1 MRWIALIT
9 LTALVACKPA
19 QPDFS
24 KTLAGKNDTERYRLA
39 LEILR
44 KSDDP
49 SAFTKDQDTQVVEAA
64 VDASRERLADVGE
77 NPSAN
82 IESLANNLLDFA
94 ADAKSSPELA
104 TRALHAI
111 AESHSSFG
119 GRISARVAQLA
130 HNPDYRSRID
140 AIQVL
145 SELADGSQAATLAQL
160 VNDKDQDVAEA
171 AKEGLESIKGKGVTQ
186 TFIKGIADKTL
197 SDETRAA
204 LLRAATKRDMTA
216 VVPAAAEAITEPS
229 LRLDAQKALLRL
241 ARKSDL
247 VQLRVACEK
256 VPEGSASAAALKRL
270 IAKLEKE

>member
-9 LTALVACKPA
+9 LTALIACKPE

-24 KTLAGKNDTERYRLA
+24 KTLAGKNDSERYRLA
-39 LEILR
+39 LEVLR

-49 SAFTKDQDTQVVEAA
+49 SVFTKDQDPQVIEAA
-64 VDASRERLADVGE
+64 IDASRERLADIGE
-77 NPSAN
+77 NPPEN
-82 IESLANNLLDFA
+82 IEALANNLLDFA
-94 ADAKSSPELA
+94 ADTKTPAA
-104 TRALHAI
+104 QAIRALHAI

-130 HNPDYRSRID
+130 HNPDYASRVD

-145 SELADGSQAATLAQL
+145 SELADGSQAATLAKL
-160 VNDKDQDVAEA
+160 VSDKDQDVASA
-171 AKEGLESIKGKGVTQ
+171 AKEGLESIKGRGVTR
-186 TFIKGIADKTL
+186 TFIQGIADKTL
-197 SDETRAA
+197 GDETRAA

-216 VVPAAAEAITEPS
+216 IVPVAADAITEPE

-247 VQLRVACEK
+247 IQLRAACAK
-256 VPEGSASAAALKRL
+256 LPEDSASAAALKRL

>member
-1 MRWIALIT
+1 MIA
-9 LTALVACKPA
+9 ALVASHA
-19 QPDFS
+19 AEPDFS
-24 KTLAGKNDTERYRLA
+24 KTLAGKNDNERYRLA
-39 LEILR
+39 LEVLR

-49 SAFTKDQDTQVVEAA
+49 SAFTKDQDAQVVEAA
-64 VDASRERLADVGE
+64 IDACRERLTDVGE
-77 NPSAN
+77 NPSTK

-94 ADAKSSPELA
+94 ADAKSPPALA
-104 TRALHAI
+104 IRALHAI

-130 HNPDYRSRID
+130 HNPDYPSRVD

-145 SELADGSQAATLAQL
+145 SELADGSQAATLAKL
-160 VNDKDQDVAEA
+160 VNDKDKAVAEA

-186 TFIKGIADKTL
+186 TFIQGIADKAL
-197 SDETRAA
+197 GDEARAA

-216 VVPAAAEAITEPS
+216 IVPVAAEVITEPG

-247 VQLRVACEK
+247 VQLRAACAK

>member
-1 MRWIALIT
+1 MLA
-9 LTALVACKPA
+9 ALVASHA
-19 QPDFS
+19 AEADFS
-24 KTLAGKNDTERYRLA
+24 KTLAGKNDNERYRLA
-39 LEILR
+39 LEVLR

-49 SAFTKDQDTQVVEAA
+49 SAFTKDQDAQVVEAA
-64 VDASRERLADVGE
+64 VDACRERLTDVGE
-77 NPSAN
+77 NPSAK

-94 ADAKSSPELA
+94 ADAKSPPALA
-104 TRALHAI
+104 IRALHAV

-130 HNPDYRSRID
+130 HNPDYPSRVD

-145 SELADGSQAATLAQL
+145 SELADGSQAATLAKL
-160 VNDKDQDVAEA
+160 VNDKDKAVAEA

-186 TFIKGIADKTL
+186 TFIQGIADKAL
-197 SDETRAA
+197 GDEARAA

-216 VVPAAAEAITEPS
+216 IVPVAAEAITEPS

-247 VQLRVACEK
+247 VQLRAACAK
-256 VPEGSASAAALKRL
+256 VPEESASAAALKRL

>member
-1 MRWIALIT
+1 MIA
-9 LTALVACKPA
+9 ALVASHA
-19 QPDFS
+19 AEPDFS
-24 KTLAGKNDTERYRLA
+24 KTLAGKNDNERYRLA
-39 LEILR
+39 LEVLR

-49 SAFTKDQDTQVVEAA
+49 SVFTKDQDAQVVEAA
-64 VDASRERLADVGE
+64 IDACRERLTDVGE
-77 NPSAN
+77 NPSTK

-94 ADAKSSPELA
+94 ADAKSPPALA
-104 TRALHAI
+104 IRALHAV

-130 HNPDYRSRID
+130 HNPDYPSRVD

-145 SELADGSQAATLAQL
+145 SELADGSQAATLAKL
-160 VNDKDQDVAEA
+160 VNDKDKAVAEA

-186 TFIKGIADKTL
+186 TFIQSIADKTL
-197 SDETRAA
+197 SDETRTA

-216 VVPAAAEAITEPS
+216 VVPVAAEVITEPG

-247 VQLRVACEK
+247 VQLRAACAK
-256 VPEGSASAAALKRL
+256 VPEESASAAALKRL

>member
-1 MRWIALIT
+1 MT
-9 LTALVACKPA
+9 LAALVASNAA
-19 QPDFS
+19 QPDFR
-24 KTLAGKNDTERYRLA
+24 KALAGKNDNERYRLA
-39 LEILR
+39 LEALR

-49 SAFTKDQDTQVVEAA
+49 SNFTKDEDPQVIEAA
-64 VDASRERLADVGE
+64 IDASRERLADIGE
-77 NPSAN
+77 TPSAN
-82 IESLANNLLDFA
+82 TELLANNLLNFA
-94 ADAKSSPELA
+94 ADAKSPPALVI
-104 TRALHAI
+104 RALHAI

-130 HNPDYRSRID
+130 HSPDYPARID

-145 SELADGSQAATLAQL
+145 SELADGSQAATLAKL
-160 VNDKDQDVAEA
+160 VNDKDPDVAVA

-186 TFIKGIADKTL
+186 TFIQGITDKAL
-197 SDETRAA
+197 GNEARSA

-216 VVPAAAEAITEPS
+216 IVPAAAEAIIEPG

-247 VQLRVACEK
+247 VQLRAAYAK
-256 VPEGSASAAALKRL
+256 IPEDSATAAALKRL